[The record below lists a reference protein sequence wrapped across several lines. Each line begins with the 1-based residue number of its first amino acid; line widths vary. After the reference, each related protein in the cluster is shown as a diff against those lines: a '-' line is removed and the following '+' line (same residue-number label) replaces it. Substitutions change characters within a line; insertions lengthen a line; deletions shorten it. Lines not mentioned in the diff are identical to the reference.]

1 MRICEGQKLGALTIL
16 IVSLAVYSRALLY
29 DQQSPPELSLP
40 WGNQEPGMMA
50 AEVTGSRDADGI
62 YFLPEGMD
70 IANIV
75 KIINVD
81 GRIDTA
87 GFAISDGAAIAISL
101 AGGALAI
108 SDMPAI
114 RRLALGVLIDLNRA
128 SAEDLSRV
136 PGIGERMAIEIVQ
149 RRQTVGKFKVLSDLT
164 TVPGIKEKK
173 LNGLKKYLTI
183 GSTP

>member
-16 IVSLAVYSRALLY
+16 IVSLAVYGRALLY
-29 DQQSPPELSLP
+29 DQQSLPELSLP
-40 WGNQEPGMMA
+40 WGNQEPGMIA

-75 KIINVD
+75 KTINVD

-87 GFAISDGAAIAISL
+87 GFAISDGAAIDISL
-101 AGGALAI
+101 AEGVLAI
-108 SDMPAI
+108 SDMPSI
-114 RRLALGVLIDLNRA
+114 RRLALGLPIDLNRA
-128 SAEDLSRV
+128 SEEDLSRV
-136 PGIGERMAIEIVQ
+136 PGIGERMATEIVQ
-149 RRQTVGKFKVLSDLT
+149 RRQTVGKFMAFSDLT

-173 LNGLKKYLTI
+173 LIGLKKYLTI
-183 GSTP
+183 GLTP